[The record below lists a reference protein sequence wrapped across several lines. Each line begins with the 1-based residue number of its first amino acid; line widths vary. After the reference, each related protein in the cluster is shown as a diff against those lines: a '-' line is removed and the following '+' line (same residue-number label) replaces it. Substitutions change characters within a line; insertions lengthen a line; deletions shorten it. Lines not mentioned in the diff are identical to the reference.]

1 MRKALISLLVVVC
14 VITGV
19 LAASVMLLDGERL
32 RNAAIEY
39 IERRDGVELE
49 IDRLERTVG
58 LSPRIELHGLRLRQP
73 EYTDSPLLEID
84 HAAFNI
90 DLLSLLFE
98 PVTLRDVI
106 VESPMVVLPAVAD
119 RELAAFRLSV

>member
-58 LSPRIELHGLRLRQP
+58 LSPRIELHGL
-73 EYTDSPLLEID
+73 
-84 HAAFNI
+84 A
-90 DLLSLLFE
+90 
-98 PVTLRDVI
+98 
-106 VESPMVVLPAVAD
+106 
-119 RELAAFRLSV
+119 

>member
-39 IERRDGVELE
+39 IERRDGV
-49 IDRLERTVG
+49 
-58 LSPRIELHGLRLRQP
+58 
-73 EYTDSPLLEID
+73 
-84 HAAFNI
+84 
-90 DLLSLLFE
+90 
-98 PVTLRDVI
+98 
-106 VESPMVVLPAVAD
+106 
-119 RELAAFRLSV
+119 